1 MRARSGVRAAVNA
14 RLEEISFRA
23 GLTAATIALIAF
35 SAIAVIGVFA
45 FVVSHGGQA
54 AGATNAANA
63 SSAPVTTLTTPAL
76 VAPRASGH
84 AQANPRPTAQP
95 ATQQRVTGTTS
106 PQPTAGGQPQA
117 QTAGSALAVFEAR
130 LRAYERLHPIGFGF
144 GPGFGGHGW
153 PGGFG
158 RGGRGRF

>member
-23 GLTAATIALIAF
+23 GLTAATIALVAF

-63 SSAPVTTLTTPAL
+63 GSAPVTTLTTPAL
-76 VAPRASGH
+76 AAPPASGH
-84 AQANPRPTAQP
+84 AQANPRPTVQQK
-95 ATQQRVTGTTS
+95 TQQRVTGTTS
-106 PQPTAGGQPQA
+106 PQPTAGVQPQA
-117 QTAGSALAVFEAR
+117 QTASSALAVFEAR
-130 LRAYERLHPIGFGF
+130 LRAYERLHPFGF
-144 GPGFGGHGW
+144 GLGYGGHGW